1 MPRDSR
7 VKLYLEA
14 LDSGDFKSYIPS
26 IKDNI
31 TKATKEKIIELGKSS
46 HDYFLKNNETKFFLI
61 IRFYVSLI
69 SDVLAIINNTTSAQY
84 GSLLWHLLGVD
95 NIDDQGIG
103 MIHGNEKSQAVS
115 FDFSGD
121 SLTPVGTFKNY
132 FKDPPIGQYYNMFI
146 DIISDEN
153 FNWDFNIVTKK
164 FDEISDAREWDLNY
178 LKKMLKLV
186 KPVSRDEN
194 EDTWY
199 FWNDSM
205 EGALWAFSEHE
216 NKDTGLL
223 LLQYVI
229 DNYPILKNAA
239 TYYYKELEKD
249 NRDNVYWNK
258 INKMYY
264 KD

>member
-1 MPRDSR
+1 
-7 VKLYLEA
+7 
-14 LDSGDFKSYIPS
+14 
-26 IKDNI
+26 
-31 TKATKEKIIELGKSS
+31 
-46 HDYFLKNNETKFFLI
+46 
-61 IRFYVSLI
+61 
-69 SDVLAIINNTTSAQY
+69 
-84 GSLLWHLLGVD
+84 
-95 NIDDQGIG
+95 
-103 MIHGNEKSQAVS
+103 
-115 FDFSGD
+115 
-121 SLTPVGTFKNY
+121 
-132 FKDPPIGQYYNMFI
+132 
-146 DIISDEN
+146 
-153 FNWDFNIVTKK
+153 FNIVTKK